1 MNPTGQPFGMPPAS
15 QPVSVDARQALN
27 VPSLLLIIAAV
38 LAGLFALVSLAS
50 SAMTS
55 GSPDWVLAF
64 VKDEA
69 MKEQMREA
77 LKQSESNKALNY
89 GWPIIMLLANGFAIF
104 GAVMMRSLKAYPVAL
119 MAAIVSAIPCLFTSC
134 CCVFSM
140 PAGIW
145 AIVVLMKPD
154 VRAQF
159 S

>member
-1 MNPTGQPFGMPPAS
+1 
-15 QPVSVDARQALN
+15 
-27 VPSLLLIIAAV
+27 
-38 LAGLFALVSLAS
+38 
-50 SAMTS
+50 MTS

-77 LKQSESNKALNY
+77 LKQSDSNKALNY
-89 GWPIIMLLANGFAIF
+89 GWPILMLLANGFAVF